1 MSGSQ
6 GPRRLR
12 RSART
17 EGGRRGAE
25 PRPQRCACALE
36 SDGVCGRFCVIRVA
50 RPRPQLESSQRGP
63 PAARGTPGRQGD
75 PRPPGGAGESPRV
88 RWTEARAT
96 EDFKL
101 HVTRRHLR
109 FAPPRPSETQNSG
122 LALTGLTQATVMLPL
137 R

>member
-1 MSGSQ
+1 MSPPQ
-6 GPRRLR
+6 PLKVVNLKVQ
-12 RSART
+12 
-17 EGGRRGAE
+17 EGGTRIWILSDLGSGWTISL
-25 PRPQRCACALE
+25 PSPQ
-36 SDGVCGRFCVIRVA
+36 
-50 RPRPQLESSQRGP
+50 P
-63 PAARGTPGRQGD
+63 PP
-75 PRPPGGAGESPRV
+75 PRPPPRPPPPLPV
-88 RWTEARAT
+88 PARAT